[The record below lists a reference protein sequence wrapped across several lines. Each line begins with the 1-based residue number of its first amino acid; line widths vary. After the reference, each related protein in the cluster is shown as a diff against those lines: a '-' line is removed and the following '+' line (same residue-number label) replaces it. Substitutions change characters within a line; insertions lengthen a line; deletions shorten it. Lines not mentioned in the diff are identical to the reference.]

1 MAYGHARFEAR
12 LAAQGGTTTVA
23 LHQANET
30 PRQQENKQPKQ
41 EGITGWP
48 AARWQNEA
56 RQVPRVV
63 DRRSR

>member
-12 LAAQGGTTTVA
+12 QAAQGGTTTVA

-48 AARWQNEA
+48 AAR
-56 RQVPRVV
+56 
-63 DRRSR
+63 